1 MSSLLLVRRPISM
14 AGALGRTVLLTLL
27 PHGGQLTA
35 RRNAWGAMAVDAG
48 RARARREAAHAVAVA
63 EGAVSPVVTVCAG
76 QQ

>member
-1 MSSLLLVRRPISM
+1 MSSLLLVRRPARA
-14 AGALGRTVLLTLL
+14 AGALGRTALLTLL

-48 RARARREAAHAVAVA
+48 RARARREATQAFAVAAGAAAPVA
-63 EGAVSPVVTVCAG
+63 VRAG